1 MSNKRNPS
9 IGGKDA
15 YAHAQRLKS
24 SMKHATF
31 SEQFVDEYLEHYG
44 VLGMKWGIRKDP
56 DRAYARAS
64 KKLSDLDKRV
74 VGAEA
79 QISKANQRSLR
90 KRQESDT
97 AILFKKHKAKKAAQS
112 IRDINRAHLNLQRK
126 AVKAEKWY
134 KSMENAFRDVKL
146 SDVNP
151 SYKALGKKYANIKV
165 DEIMA
170 NVTTD
175 VSMKQLESY
184 YTDRSRGR
192 K

>member
-1 MSNKRNPS
+1 MGN
-9 IGGKDA
+9 IGNV
-15 YAHAQRLKS
+15 
-24 SMKHATF
+24 TNT
-31 SEQFVDEYLEHYG
+31 EQFVDDCLEHYG
-44 VLGMKWGIRKDP
+44 VQGMKWGVRKDP
-56 DRAYARAS
+56 DMAYARAS
-64 KKLSDLDKRV
+64 KKLSELDKKV

-79 QISKANQRSLR
+79 KISKANQKSLK
-90 KRQESDT
+90 KRQKSDT
-97 AILFKKHKAKKAAQS
+97 AILFKKHKARKAAQS

-126 AVKAEKWY
+126 AAKAEKWY
-134 KSMENAFRDVKL
+134 KSMENVFRDVKL
-146 SDVNP
+146 SDVDPN
-151 SYKALGKKYANIKV
+151 YKALGKKYANIKV